1 MKNTIIKFLGV
12 LILILGLGLIFNVNA
27 DANKSSLA
35 DILKFQSHY
44 EKSGDIK
51 HGAKTYSFWT
61 TTDKK
66 ALDGGERKIVAIS
79 VYEKNTGKTIEQYFI
94 NYYQDGQLGYVKLL
108 EAKDPSKSNFTVEI
122 NPTSKYWYSERFF
135 LWEKNR
141 NGKDWFIG
149 KWKRRSTKEW
159 TYGAYTIDRDTNK
172 STWESFGT
180 SITDLKSK
188 SNLGKKEKKR
198 LFQDGQ
204 KRGREAE
211 KIFNLLSKLE
221 KKYYAK
227 ISKEDPNKIVK
238 KTNKEEVPKEQ
249 KVLEIKLET
258 ALEEL
263 ERVKKE
269 LAKKEKEDKAWLEEL
284 LTAEPNNPKMTTEE
298 KYYALVIGNN
308 NYQYLEKLDAA
319 ENDAKVLAEVLR
331 NNYGFDVKLLL
342 NADYDTTVDSLH
354 NISKKLTTEDNLLIF
369 YAGHGEIDKKQNRGY
384 WLPVDS
390 SYEKRSKWI
399 SNAIVAD
406 ELKATDAKHVLLI
419 VDSCFSGSLMR
430 SASKASSNKKLDEKY
445 IKTLQRKK
453 TRLVISSG
461 GNEPVM
467 DNDGGEHSYFALKL
481 IETLKNNKGVLNTQ
495 MIFENIRK
503 YVVSNTDQTPER
515 KVLHKTGDDGGDF
528 LFFSKLEDS
537 KFKVSQDYIGI
548 GVNIESVAEGVKV
561 VGVLKSSP
569 AKKAGIKK
577 GDIIIRADSVELG
590 GKSVNEIVNLIR
602 GPSGSSVELYIGR
615 NSGSIFDKLKQKAIG
630 CTVFSLANS
639 DCNVDYINKKVLREK
654 IKKGNEYE

>member
-51 HGAKTYSFWT
+51 HGGKTYSFWT

-94 NYYQDGQLGYVKLL
+94 NYYQDGELGYVKLL
-108 EAKDPSKSNFTVEI
+108 EAKDPSKGNFTVEI

-269 LAKKEKEDKAWLEEL
+269 LAEKEKEGK
-284 LTAEPNNPKMTTEE
+284 
-298 KYYALVIGNN
+298 
-308 NYQYLEKLDAA
+308 
-319 ENDAKVLAEVLR
+319 
-331 NNYGFDVKLLL
+331 
-342 NADYDTTVDSLH
+342 
-354 NISKKLTTEDNLLIF
+354 
-369 YAGHGEIDKKQNRGY
+369 
-384 WLPVDS
+384 
-390 SYEKRSKWI
+390 
-399 SNAIVAD
+399 
-406 ELKATDAKHVLLI
+406 
-419 VDSCFSGSLMR
+419 
-430 SASKASSNKKLDEKY
+430 
-445 IKTLQRKK
+445 RKK
-453 TRLVISSG
+453 
-461 GNEPVM
+461 
-467 DNDGGEHSYFALKL
+467 
-481 IETLKNNKGVLNTQ
+481 
-495 MIFENIRK
+495 
-503 YVVSNTDQTPER
+503 
-515 KVLHKTGDDGGDF
+515 
-528 LFFSKLEDS
+528 
-537 KFKVSQDYIGI
+537 
-548 GVNIESVAEGVKV
+548 
-561 VGVLKSSP
+561 
-569 AKKAGIKK
+569 
-577 GDIIIRADSVELG
+577 VE
-590 GKSVNEIVNLIR
+590 K
-602 GPSGSSVELYIGR
+602 
-615 NSGSIFDKLKQKAIG
+615 
-630 CTVFSLANS
+630 
-639 DCNVDYINKKVLREK
+639 
-654 IKKGNEYE
+654 